1 MLSSSET
8 DLSDSE
14 AHDEDTA
21 LPGNL
26 INIAIIP
33 PRTHSISS
41 LLGDMEVGRQSD

>member
-26 INIAIIP
+26 IQ
-33 PRTHSISS
+33 SS
-41 LLGDMEVGRQSD
+41 LP